1 VTVIVVGSLNADLT
15 VQVPALPRP
24 GETVTGGDLTILPG
38 GKSANTAA
46 AASRAG
52 ADVRLVGAVGDDG
65 NADILLASAA
75 KAGVDTSG
83 VRRVPEVPTGTAM
96 IAVDE
101 KAENTIIVSP
111 GANAHCSVAQVQDL
125 ELSSADVVCLALE
138 IPIATVL
145 AVALRAA
152 DHGATV
158 ILNASPLRAVPHE
171 LLVATSILLVN
182 EGEAEALLGIIAA
195 DLSGDASGADA
206 KLEAHGLQRAIITL
220 GAEGA
225 VVLDPTLTHIPTPT
239 VDAVDTTGAGD
250 AFTGALAAMIDAG
263 DTLVAAASFA
273 ARYAAATTRKA
284 GAQAS
289 YPAVS
294 ELGALLS

>member
-15 VQVPALPRP
+15 VQVAALPRP

-46 AASRAG
+46 AAARAG
-52 ADVRLVGAVGDDG
+52 ADVRLIGAVGDDG

-83 VRRVPEVPTGTAM
+83 VRRVPGVPTGTAM

-125 ELSSADVVCLALE
+125 ELSSTDVVCLALE

-158 ILNASPLRAVPHE
+158 ILNASPLRAVPLE
-171 LLVATSILLVN
+171 LLAATSILLVN
-182 EGEAEALLGIIAA
+182 EGEAEALLGISAA
-195 DLSGDASGADA
+195 DLADDAKGADA

-225 VVLDPTLTHIPTPT
+225 VVLDPALTRIPTPT
-239 VDAVDTTGAGD
+239 IDAVDTTGAGD

-263 DTLVAAASFA
+263 ETLVAAAAFA
-273 ARYAAATTRKA
+273 ARYAAATTQKA

-294 ELGALLS
+294 ELATLLS

>member
-1 VTVIVVGSLNADLT
+1 MTVIVVGSLNADLT
-15 VQVPALPRP
+15 VQVAALPRP

-46 AASRAG
+46 AAARAG
-52 ADVRLVGAVGDDG
+52 ADVCLIGAVGDDG

-83 VRRVPEVPTGTAM
+83 VRRVPGVPTGTAM

-125 ELSSADVVCLALE
+125 ELSSTDVVCLALE

-182 EGEAEALLGIIAA
+182 EGEAEALLGISAA
-195 DLSGDASGADA
+195 DLADDARGADA

-225 VVLDPTLTHIPTPT
+225 VVLDPALTRIPTPT
-239 VDAVDTTGAGD
+239 IDPVDTTGAGD

-263 DTLVAAASFA
+263 ETLVAAAAFA
-273 ARYAAATTRKA
+273 ARYAAATTQKA

-294 ELGALLS
+294 ELATLLS